1 MGSVEIKIFGQ
12 QYKIKADAPDEY
24 LQEIARYV
32 EAKIKEVMEQSPS
45 TAPLKATI
53 VAAMSIAEELFS
65 YKRDT
70 ERLKKQLEEQTE
82 ELTRLFD

>member
-12 QYKIKADAPDEY
+12 QYKIKGDAPDEY

-32 EAKIKEVMEQSPS
+32 EAKIKEVMEKSPS

-53 VAAMSIAEELFS
+53 LAAMSIAEELFS
-65 YKRDT
+65 YRK
-70 ERLKKQLEEQTE
+70 ESEELKKKLEEQAE
-82 ELTRLFD
+82 ELTRLFE